1 MAWMLLAEGA
11 NINTKN
17 GGDQRPIHIA
27 VWTGNKAMVE
37 LLLGEGALLEV
48 SDKSGHTPLQMAS
61 ILGNRGI
68 EELLL
73 AKGTDITAESR

>member
-1 MAWMLLAEGA
+1 
-11 NINTKN
+11 
-17 GGDQRPIHIA
+17 
-27 VWTGNKAMVE
+27 MVE